1 MFFFQMPSVNYSE
14 VIVQSRSPFSF
25 VPGGISQGQLSGAS
39 CSGGNYSG
47 QDVLVAKVPGEISWA
62 PISQLGNYSGVT
74 VEGEKMRDVLG
85 GIP

>member
-47 QDVLVAKVPGEISWA
+47 ENVLVAKV
-62 PISQLGNYSGVT
+62 QGNFHGRQFPNWET
-74 VEGEKMRDVLG
+74 IQG
-85 GIP
+85 

>member
-47 QDVLVAKVPGEISWA
+47 ENVLVAKV
-62 PISQLGNYSGVT
+62 Q
-74 VEGEKMRDVLG
+74 EKFHGRQFPNWETIQG
-85 GIP
+85 